1 MEQTGGK
8 QGLPFG
14 KRRIKQIIDRYGSHN
29 MDTQKS
35 ALVKAFMEYAG
46 KQARI
51 GDITIVGFR
60 VSQK

>member
-1 MEQTGGK
+1 
-8 QGLPFG
+8 
-14 KRRIKQIIDRYGSHN
+14 